1 MCAVMVKRRASKSPT
16 GSTPSK
22 ARKKERNTEE
32 GDETATSESLEA
44 PRTASKRA
52 LSMTTAAIRKR
63 REREKKRKE
72 AEEAMEVSSDDE
84 SMADVK
90 SVDSDASKGPSTST
104 GFYSTSKITLSQA
117 GRRLSMTPAAIRQRE
132 YRERKKV
139 AATLKTESVDDEG
152 SDSDAAGPVSLE
164 APGGWSKKNIMIK

>member
-1 MCAVMVKRRASKSPT
+1 MSRDDQRDLPPSSSAPRLAFSISSRLSSTRRRPSPSPLSGSPSHFQREKVSTVSALMCAAMVKRRASKSPT

-22 ARKKERNTEE
+22 ARKKENKTEE
-32 GDETATSESLEA
+32 DDETSASESLEA

-90 SVDSDASKGPSTST
+90 TVDSDLSQEPSAST
-104 GFYSTSKITLSQA
+104 GFFILQKA
-117 GRRLSMTPAAIRQRE
+117 R
-132 YRERKKV
+132 
-139 AATLKTESVDDEG
+139 
-152 SDSDAAGPVSLE
+152 
-164 APGGWSKKNIMIK
+164 